1 MKTLRTNINIL
12 FILVFIFL
20 STAFAQWSTDPSVNL
35 AVCDAAGDQAL
46 AKIVSTSDGGCYVS
60 WFDTRSG
67 EYQVYLQRLD
77 PAGYELWAHNG
88 LLISDNPNFTFI
100 VDYDL
105 IVDHNDNAVL
115 AFCDSRNSGN
125 LNVFAYLIS
134 PEGNFLWGNDGISLS
149 TSTDFQAAPKITE
162 TTNGNFVFSW
172 IVDADQTQI
181 ANQKISPDGT
191 KLWGTE
197 PILIQSASEGYS
209 YPDVVSSDNDAVI
222 VVHTTVTGT
231 FPAQTVK
238 LRATKLDANGLFEWG
253 TGGVMLQNLGT
264 ISSFSVPEIYS
275 DNMNGALAAWHDDRD
290 FNNLQS
296 GFVQRVSSS
305 GSIYFPE
312 NGAELSLK
320 ANRHKF
326 NPVAAFDPVTEQTY
340 AFWMETDANQN
351 QNGISGQ
358 LISPTGERLW
368 GDNAKIFKDLSAP
381 FTASISYLNAHMG
394 NGAANLFYL
403 AGNGSGLNQTV
414 EGFACDANGDFIWS
428 GDFVTLSNSTQDKL
442 QLASSVDNN
451 FNCNLAWGDVRSSNH
466 DIYAQDIN
474 KFGELGNPI
483 VPVELQSFTATVTQN
498 SVSLNWQTATETNN
512 SGFEMERSQTSNV
525 KGQME
530 WNEVGFVPGFGTTT
544 EPKSYSFVDENLSAG
559 KYQYRLKQIDFDG
572 SFEYSNIVEVEVMI
586 TKDYSLSQN
595 YPNPFNPAT
604 LISFSIPNDE
614 FVSLRI
620 YDVLGREFAQIINE
634 RRRAGTYQIEFNG
647 AALNSGVY
655 YYTLTAGSYTETKK
669 MMIIK

>member
-1 MKTLRTNINIL
+1 
-12 FILVFIFL
+12 
-20 STAFAQWSTDPSVNL
+20 
-35 AVCDAAGDQAL
+35 
-46 AKIVSTSDGGCYVS
+46 
-60 WFDTRSG
+60 
-67 EYQVYLQRLD
+67 
-77 PAGYELWAHNG
+77 
-88 LLISDNPNFTFI
+88 
-100 VDYDL
+100 
-105 IVDHNDNAVL
+105 
-115 AFCDSRNSGN
+115 
-125 LNVFAYLIS
+125 
-134 PEGNFLWGNDGISLS
+134 
-149 TSTDFQAAPKITE
+149 
-162 TTNGNFVFSW
+162 
-172 IVDADQTQI
+172 
-181 ANQKISPDGT
+181 
-191 KLWGTE
+191 
-197 PILIQSASEGYS
+197 
-209 YPDVVSSDNDAVI
+209 
-222 VVHTTVTGT
+222 
-231 FPAQTVK
+231 
-238 LRATKLDANGLFEWG
+238 
-253 TGGVMLQNLGT
+253 MLQNLGT
-264 ISSFSVPEIYS
+264 ISSFSVPEVYS
-275 DNMNGALAAWHDDRD
+275 DNMNGALAAWHVDRD

-451 FNCNLAWGDVRSSNH
+451 FNCNLAWGDMRSSNH

-483 VPVELQSFTATVTQN
+483 VPVELQSFTATVTRN

-512 SGFEMERSQTSNV
+512 SGFEIERSQMSNV
-525 KGQME
+525 KGQTD
-530 WNEVGFVPGFGTTT
+530 WQVIGFVFGFGTTT

-572 SFEYSNIVEVEVMI
+572 SFEYSNIVEVEVMV

-614 FVSLRI
+614 FVSLKI
-620 YDVLGREFAQIINE
+620 YDVLGREVAQIINE
-634 RRRAGTYQIEFNG
+634 RRSAGTHQVEFDG
-647 AALNSGVY
+647 ASLNSGVY

-669 MMIIK
+669 MLMVK